1 MSERV
6 KELMDDINAGRAPNT
21 GRFCAACY
29 QPLAQERSECPYCG
43 METAKRAPVA
53 AIPLAILEAHKK
65 RRGREGT
72 VVRTVAWTGLTLGVT
87 LALLPFIF
95 WDVTTFTVI
104 AFFGLLVLFYLL
116 SANLANSVGDAVG
129 YAWGRSL
136 FEKRWQ
142 EHLAAGDPA

>member
-1 MSERV
+1 
-6 KELMDDINAGRAPNT
+6 MDDINAGRAPNT
-21 GRFCAACY
+21 GRFCAECY
-29 QPLAQERSECPYCG
+29 QPLAQERTECPYCST
-43 METAKRAPVA
+43 ETSLRAPVS
-53 AIPLAILEAHKK
+53 AIPLPILDAHRK

-72 VVRTVAWTGLTLGVT
+72 VVRTVAWTGLTLGVV
-87 LALLPFIF
+87 LALLPFVF

-136 FEKRWQ
+136 FEKRWTD
-142 EHLAAGDPA
+142 HLAARDAS